1 MKAPTVHALKITA
14 LVALTLST
22 VSLRAAEA
30 PGPLPDF
37 ELKTLDKRA
46 VKSQRL
52 TTKGRWLLVYV
63 EAACVPCEDVFRA
76 FDREQPLSDLP
87 QKVVVVVGGKT
98 AEEVKRLAARFPWLP
113 ADCWYADPSREA
125 GAALKAHG
133 VPRVYGMGGNR
144 IEWSLGGA
152 LADHRRL
159 QSILLK
165 WCEGQAVN
173 QPATPQ

>member
-1 MKAPTVHALKITA
+1 MKAPTGHALRTVA
-14 LVALTLST
+14 FVALTLLTIS
-22 VSLRAAEA
+22 SRATEA

-37 ELKTLDKRA
+37 ELKTLDKRP
-46 VKSQRL
+46 VRSQRL
-52 TTKGRWLLVYV
+52 PTKGRWLLVYV

-98 AEEVKRLAARFPWLP
+98 AEEVKRMAARFPWLP

-133 VPRVYGMGGNR
+133 VPRVYGVSGDR
-144 IEWSLGGA
+144 VEWSLGGT
-152 LADHRRL
+152 LADHKKL
-159 QSILLK
+159 QSILLA
-165 WCEGQAVN
+165 WCEGQTVN
-173 QPATPQ
+173 QPPTPQ